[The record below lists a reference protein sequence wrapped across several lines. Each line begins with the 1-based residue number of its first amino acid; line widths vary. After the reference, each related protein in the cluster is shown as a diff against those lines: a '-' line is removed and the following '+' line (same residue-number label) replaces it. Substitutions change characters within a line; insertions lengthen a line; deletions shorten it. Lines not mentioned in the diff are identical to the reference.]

1 MVLKAFVDFWAW
13 RIFRFRVWCGDGLAQ
28 EPPSGYLPILVSK
41 IVWERIVEDR
51 ILNSWGS
58 TSRATLRYQRTM
70 TVFEYCP
77 TGFLNSPSDTFGAI
91 LWLSTN
97 RKTEQAQMLDGE
109 RLFTNHLLATPSR
122 ASWTLSVK
130 RIGRKRKK
138 SDATRMHVCNSCC
151 HGIYLCCA

>member
-41 IVWERIVEDR
+41 IVWERIVGDR

-70 TVFEYCP
+70 IDLGYCP
-77 TGFLNSPSDTFGAI
+77 TGFLISPSDTIGAI
-91 LWLSTN
+91 LWQNTN
-97 RKTEQAQMLDGE
+97 RKSVQAQTLDGE
-109 RLFTNHLLATPSR
+109 GLFTNLLATPSMV
-122 ASWTLSVK
+122 SWTFSVK
-130 RIGRKRKK
+130 RSGRKRKK
-138 SDATRMHVCNSCC
+138 SDATRMRVCYCCC
-151 HGIYLCCA
+151 HGV